1 MAPSPVVEDGA
12 NEQFAPSSGSQ
23 PTGVLHLIG
32 LGLGDER
39 DVTLRGLDLIRSAG
53 TVYLEAYTSIL
64 GVSSSSLEKLYAR
77 PVVVADREFVEER
90 AEEMLSDA
98 ETLPGGAAFLV
109 VGDPFGATTHTD
121 LWLRAR
127 ERGIRV
133 NVVHNASI
141 VNAVAET
148 GLQLYL
154 FGQAI
159 SLCFW
164 TETDRP
170 SSYYPKLVQNRKNGL
185 HTLCLLD
192 IKVKEPSLESLA
204 RGRKVYEPPRYM
216 TVSQAVGQLLEI
228 DRTLSI
234 GELTED
240 SMAVGVA
247 RIGQP
252 DQLIVY
258 ATLGHLRHA
267 DFGAPL
273 HSLVIPA
280 RELHFHEEEVLACF
294 TPKNCATEKG
304 EAR

>member
-1 MAPSPVVEDGA
+1 MPSS
-12 NEQFAPSSGSQ
+12 NSSGSNSNSAD
-23 PTGVLHLIG
+23 PVLHFIG

-39 DVTLRGLDLIRSAG
+39 DITLRGLQLVRSAG
-53 TVYLEAYTSIL
+53 IVYLEAYTSIL
-64 GVSSSSLEKLYAR
+64 SVQAPALEKLYDR
-77 PVVVADREFVEER
+77 EIHIADREFVEER
-90 AEEMLSDA
+90 ADEMLIAA

-109 VGDPFGATTHTD
+109 VGDPFGATTHSD

-170 SSYYPKLVQNRKNGL
+170 MSYYSKLVKNRKSGL

-192 IKVKEPSLESLA
+192 IKVKEPTLESLA
-204 RGRKVYEPPRYM
+204 RGKKVYEKPRYM
-216 TVSQAVGQLLEI
+216 TVNQAVEQLLEI
-228 DRTLSI
+228 ESEMHL
-234 GELTED
+234 GELSPD

-247 RIGQP
+247 RLGQP
-252 DQLIVY
+252 DQTIIY
-258 ATLGHLRHA
+258 ASLAYLQTA

-273 HSLVIPA
+273 HSLIIPA
-280 RELHFHEEEVLACF
+280 PDLHFHEEEVL
-294 TPKNCATEKG
+294 
-304 EAR
+304 EAFKPSKPNS